1 MTYKRTSVWAD
12 HFSVVSEETR
22 AAKLKIRANSR
33 LLSTVHDM
41 TFNVGMPPLENEL
54 K

>member
-1 MTYKRTSVWAD
+1 MTYKRISVWAD
-12 HFSVVSEETR
+12 HSSAVSEEIR
-22 AAKLKIRANSR
+22 AARLKIKSNSR
-33 LLSTVHDM
+33 FLSTVHDM